1 MSLRVAFFAVA
12 LIPAMLLRAAEPT
25 SRVGI
30 GEKVPDFTVVD
41 LDGKTWKF
49 SELHRK
55 ASLKDRTAV
64 VLTFWCSFC
73 HSCRHVEGDL
83 DQLAKDYK
91 GKAAVFAVDASA
103 GETAEGVLE
112 FADERGL
119 TVPIL
124 LNPDGSAA
132 DLFGTKVTTTTVVI
146 DADGVLRYCGQ
157 FGHGKHCPAGE
168 ALKAVLAGK
177 DVQVKTTPHRG

>member
-1 MSLRVAFFAVA
+1 MSFRPALLAVA
-12 LIPAMLLRAAEPT
+12 LIPATLVQAVESA
-25 SRVGI
+25 SRTAVGDQ
-30 GEKVPDFTVVD
+30 VPDFTVVD
-41 LDGKTWKF
+41 LDGKTWKS

-55 ASLKDRTAV
+55 AGLKDRTAV

-83 DQLAKDYK
+83 DRLAKEYK
-91 GKAAVFAVDASA
+91 GKAAVFAIDASA
-103 GETAEGVLE
+103 GETAEDVLE
-112 FADERGL
+112 FADEKGL

-124 LNPDGSAA
+124 LNPDASAA

-146 DADGVLRYCGQ
+146 DADGVLRYCGR
-157 FGHGKHCPAGE
+157 FGHGKHRPAEE